1 MVPMVLFVPKCQQQG
16 NVSPCGLGLW
26 KPSKNTSV
34 RRFVMRSSMT
44 FVAKS
49 LQKCGLYKYP
59 PRFCGGLWTWWQHLF
74 GLDGGIHGLQVSV
87 RTFFVSYTVSY
98 CLYIIVFLFAYFIFV
113 SINTCFNYLF
123 KSVQTF
129 LG

>member
-1 MVPMVLFVPKCQQQG
+1 MVLFVSKRQQQG

-49 LQKCGLYKYP
+49 LQKRGLCKYP

-74 GLDGGIHGLQVSV
+74 GLDGGIHGLQVTV
-87 RTFFVSYTVSY
+87 RTFFLFHIPSHTIYI
-98 CLYIIVFLFAYFIFV
+98 YIIVFLFAYFIFV
-113 SINTCFNYLF
+113 SINTFSHYLF
-123 KSVQTF
+123 KYVQTF
-129 LG
+129 AG